1 MAFSVSFVPSATI
14 RDALKNAIALNY
26 AGTSPDTFNVALFNN
41 TVAPSPDTDP
51 QTYAVAPWNANE
63 VSGTGWSA
71 GGVALASLTNTLVT
85 GVGIKL
91 SAGNVSQSTTTL
103 AAARGCLIYDNTLS
117 PKCGLVAVTFGA
129 DYSTTAG
136 TFAITWDGTNGIALI
151 DLTP

>member
-1 MAFSVSFVPSATI
+1 MAFSVSYVAEATA
-14 RDALKNAIALNY
+14 RDAFKNAIALNW
-26 AGTSPDTFNVALFNN
+26 AGTSPDTFNVALFTNS
-41 TVAPSPDTDP
+41 VVPSPDTDP

-71 GGVALASLTNTLVT
+71 GGVALTSLTLVIAT
-85 GVGIKL
+85 GVGIKF
-91 SAGNVSQSTTTL
+91 SAGNVSQATTTL
-103 AAARGCLIYDNTLS
+103 ALAHGCILYDNTLS
-117 PKCGLVAVTFGA
+117 PKCVLFAITFGA